1 MKRIHNRLV
10 ILLIFA
16 LLLSLAAPV
25 GAAGS
30 RITIRTPED
39 LVELSRRCSLD
50 SWSRGKTVVLSAD
63 LDLSDVEFSSIPTFG
78 GTFDG
83 QGYTISGLT
92 ITGSGNVRGL
102 FRYLQSGGVV
112 QNVSLEVTIE
122 PTDLQDSLGG
132 LVGNNR
138 GSVRNCT
145 VTGSIQ
151 GETNIGGIIGV
162 NESSGKIINSTFS
175 GSVTGEHYVG
185 GIAGQNLGSILQCVN
200 QGKINTVAVE
210 GEADLED
217 LDSRP
222 LNSTENLPA
231 CTDIGGITGFS
242 TGVLQSCKNTGPVGY
257 EHVGYNVGGIA
268 GRQSGYLNGCTN
280 QGVILGRKD
289 VGGIAGQL
297 EPEIFLRYGEDLL
310 NQLWSEL
317 GTLGDQ
323 VDHLLSDLNST
334 NTSTTA
340 QLQMLSSHAG
350 TAQDAAGEL
359 MDAAKDWANGNLSTV
374 NDLSA
379 RISWS
384 LQQLEPILETL
395 RPLPEELTDAVDAL
409 EEGLDQA
416 EQAGDLASDAGQS
429 LRTAL
434 QEALRAADHMNE
446 GLEHIRASQDAL
458 KSALGDPNEIKLALE
473 QMAKGI
479 GQLGDGT
486 VAFSEAMEHLR
497 DGWAALPD
505 VSSIDAF
512 LQAFEDLS
520 TAGTSTANGLKNIQ
534 KAFIRLKDTITAN
547 GDPTEALKTALQ
559 ELEKAAASFQSGAD
573 QLQTAGKHLL
583 SALDTLEDA
592 GIYLDGVVDAFR
604 DAGDAF
610 NNAFSRLGEGADAF
624 HEMVKTL
631 AEEPSIQFTPI
642 GSDMTARGDALDA
655 ALSDLLGSADDLGD
669 LLSQSSDTI
678 LGDLSAVSQQLQSI
692 TDLLRQETSLK
703 KSGEGDRIED
713 ISDQVD
719 GRSQRTG
726 CLSDARNEGVV
737 KGDVNVA
744 GIAGSMAIEYDFDPE
759 DDLVEVGDRSLDV
772 RYQTKAVVL
781 SCINLGEVTGK
792 KDDAGG
798 IVGRMDLGQVS
809 HCENYGSVSSADGS
823 YVGGI
828 AGASWG
834 SIRDSWARCTLSGDH
849 YVGGIAGYG
858 STLKNCHTLITL
870 QEGSAYVGTVAG
882 SVDPEGTVTGNT
894 FTQEALGAIDG
905 ISYAGQ
911 AEPVTFGALCAAGAP
926 ETFAQ
931 LELTF
936 RADGKE
942 VAVVPFQYGKGI
954 ARLPEIPAKKGY
966 SAAWPDLDYS
976 HLTASQTLEAIYTPY
991 TSSLTDGGDLP
1002 DILVDG
1008 SFSAQA
1014 KVSHTTKETAWT
1026 DSKGES
1032 HQGTAYTVTV
1042 KDPVLDAVSYTVH
1055 CRLPEANG
1063 RYAVWVQTGE
1073 NWQRQDSEK
1082 DGSYLLFP
1090 STEETIT
1097 FCLVE
1102 EGNPLVK
1109 YLLTFTVLAAGL
1121 FILFWRRRMQ
1131 KKKEHAQQPPASSLE
1146 FKGIKPPPKRRSPR
1160 RHLFPGTAANV
1171 SCVEVLFVIAGFR
1184 RCSPS
1189 KETPPFV
1196 SKS

>member
-1 MKRIHNRLV
+1 MGW
-10 ILLIFA
+10 
-16 LLLSLAAPV
+16 LATT
-25 GAAGS
+25 AAVY
-30 RITIRTPED
+30 E
-39 LVELSRRCSLD
+39 
-50 SWSRGKTVVLSAD
+50 
-63 LDLSDVEFSSIPTFG
+63 
-78 GTFDG
+78 
-83 QGYTISGLT
+83 
-92 ITGSGNVRGL
+92 
-102 FRYLQSGGVV
+102 
-112 QNVSLEVTIE
+112 
-122 PTDLQDSLGG
+122 
-132 LVGNNR
+132 
-138 GSVRNCT
+138 
-145 VTGSIQ
+145 
-151 GETNIGGIIGV
+151 
-162 NESSGKIINSTFS
+162 
-175 GSVTGEHYVG
+175 TGEHYVG

-340 QLQMLSSHAG
+340 QLQTLSSHAG

-655 ALSDLLGSADDLGD
+655 ALSDLLGSADDLSD

-772 RYQTKAVVL
+772 RYQTKAVIL

-1090 STEETIT
+1090 STGETIT

-1146 FKGIKPPPKRRSPR
+1146 
-1160 RHLFPGTAANV
+1160 
-1171 SCVEVLFVIAGFR
+1171 
-1184 RCSPS
+1184 S
-1189 KETPPFV
+1189 KE
-1196 SKS
+1196 

>member
-1 MKRIHNRLV
+1 MKRIHNRLA

-289 VGGIAGQL
+289 VSGIAGQL

-340 QLQMLSSHAG
+340 QLQTLSSHAG

-458 KSALGDPNEIKLALE
+458 KLALGDPNEIKLALE

-559 ELEKAAASFQSGAD
+559 ELQKAAASFQSGAD

-1146 FKGIKPPPKRRSPR
+1146 
-1160 RHLFPGTAANV
+1160 
-1171 SCVEVLFVIAGFR
+1171 
-1184 RCSPS
+1184 S
-1189 KETPPFV
+1189 KE
-1196 SKS
+1196 

>member
-340 QLQMLSSHAG
+340 QLQTLSSHAG

-416 EQAGDLASDAGQS
+416 EQAGDLASNAGQS

-479 GQLGDGT
+479 SQLGDGT

-772 RYQTKAVVL
+772 RYQTKAVIL

-1042 KDPVLDAVSYTVH
+1042 KDPVLDVVSYTVH

-1097 FCLVE
+1097 FCVVE

-1109 YLLTFTVLAAGL
+1109 YLLTFTVLAAGF

-1146 FKGIKPPPKRRSPR
+1146 
-1160 RHLFPGTAANV
+1160 
-1171 SCVEVLFVIAGFR
+1171 
-1184 RCSPS
+1184 S
-1189 KETPPFV
+1189 KE
-1196 SKS
+1196 

>member
-409 EEGLDQA
+409 EDGLDQA
-416 EQAGDLASDAGQS
+416 EQAGDLASEAGQS
-429 LRTAL
+429 LRKAL

-505 VSSIDAF
+505 VSSVDAF

-534 KAFIRLKDTITAN
+534 KAFTRLKDTITAN

-772 RYQTKAVVL
+772 RYQTKAVIL

-1121 FILFWRRRMQ
+1121 FILFWRRRTQ
-1131 KKKEHAQQPPASSLE
+1131 KKKEHAQQSPASSLE
-1146 FKGIKPPPKRRSPR
+1146 
-1160 RHLFPGTAANV
+1160 
-1171 SCVEVLFVIAGFR
+1171 
-1184 RCSPS
+1184 S
-1189 KETPPFV
+1189 KE
-1196 SKS
+1196 

>member
-340 QLQMLSSHAG
+340 QLQTLSSHAG

-416 EQAGDLASDAGQS
+416 EQAGDLASNAGQS

-479 GQLGDGT
+479 SQLGDGT

-655 ALSDLLGSADDLGD
+655 ALSDLLGSADDLSD

-772 RYQTKAVVL
+772 RYQTKAVIL

-1090 STEETIT
+1090 STGETIT

-1146 FKGIKPPPKRRSPR
+1146 
-1160 RHLFPGTAANV
+1160 
-1171 SCVEVLFVIAGFR
+1171 
-1184 RCSPS
+1184 S
-1189 KETPPFV
+1189 KE
-1196 SKS
+1196 

>member
-1 MKRIHNRLV
+1 MKRIHNRLA

-200 QGKINTVAVE
+200 QVKINTVAVE

-772 RYQTKAVVL
+772 RYQTKAVIL

-1102 EGNPLVK
+1102 EGNSLVK

-1146 FKGIKPPPKRRSPR
+1146 
-1160 RHLFPGTAANV
+1160 
-1171 SCVEVLFVIAGFR
+1171 
-1184 RCSPS
+1184 S
-1189 KETPPFV
+1189 KE
-1196 SKS
+1196 

>member
-1 MKRIHNRLV
+1 MKRIHNRLA

-25 GAAGS
+25 WAAGS

-340 QLQMLSSHAG
+340 QLQTLSSHAG

-384 LQQLEPILETL
+384 LHQLEPILETL

-559 ELEKAAASFQSGAD
+559 ELEKAATSFQSGAD

-1146 FKGIKPPPKRRSPR
+1146 
-1160 RHLFPGTAANV
+1160 
-1171 SCVEVLFVIAGFR
+1171 
-1184 RCSPS
+1184 S
-1189 KETPPFV
+1189 KE
-1196 SKS
+1196 

>member
-1 MKRIHNRLV
+1 MKRIHNRLT

-340 QLQMLSSHAG
+340 QLQTLSSHAG

-772 RYQTKAVVL
+772 RYQTKAVIL

-1146 FKGIKPPPKRRSPR
+1146 
-1160 RHLFPGTAANV
+1160 
-1171 SCVEVLFVIAGFR
+1171 
-1184 RCSPS
+1184 S
-1189 KETPPFV
+1189 KE
-1196 SKS
+1196 

>member
-1 MKRIHNRLV
+1 MKRIHNRLA

-200 QGKINTVAVE
+200 QGKINTVTVE

-340 QLQMLSSHAG
+340 QLQTLSSHAG

-744 GIAGSMAIEYDFDPE
+744 GIVGSMAIEYDFDPE

-1109 YLLTFTVLAAGL
+1109 YLLTFTVLADGL

-1146 FKGIKPPPKRRSPR
+1146 
-1160 RHLFPGTAANV
+1160 
-1171 SCVEVLFVIAGFR
+1171 
-1184 RCSPS
+1184 S
-1189 KETPPFV
+1189 KE
-1196 SKS
+1196 

>member
-1 MKRIHNRLV
+1 MKRIHNRLA

-340 QLQMLSSHAG
+340 QLQTLSSHAG

-559 ELEKAAASFQSGAD
+559 ELQKAAASFQSGAD

-655 ALSDLLGSADDLGD
+655 ALSDLLGSADDLSD

-772 RYQTKAVVL
+772 RYQTKAVIL

-1146 FKGIKPPPKRRSPR
+1146 
-1160 RHLFPGTAANV
+1160 
-1171 SCVEVLFVIAGFR
+1171 
-1184 RCSPS
+1184 S
-1189 KETPPFV
+1189 KE
-1196 SKS
+1196 

>member
-1 MKRIHNRLV
+1 MKRIHNRLA

-340 QLQMLSSHAG
+340 QLQTLSSHAG

-505 VSSIDAF
+505 VSSVDAF

-534 KAFIRLKDTITAN
+534 KAFTRLKDTITAN

-573 QLQTAGKHLL
+573 QLQPAGKHLL

-604 DAGDAF
+604 DAGNAF
-610 NNAFSRLGEGADAF
+610 NKAFSRLGEGADAF

-655 ALSDLLGSADDLGD
+655 ALSDLLGSADDLSD

-834 SIRDSWARCTLSGDH
+834 RIRDSWARCTLSGDH

-1063 RYAVWVQTGE
+1063 R
-1073 NWQRQDSEK
+1073 
-1082 DGSYLLFP
+1082 
-1090 STEETIT
+1090 
-1097 FCLVE
+1097 
-1102 EGNPLVK
+1102 
-1109 YLLTFTVLAAGL
+1109 
-1121 FILFWRRRMQ
+1121 
-1131 KKKEHAQQPPASSLE
+1131 
-1146 FKGIKPPPKRRSPR
+1146 
-1160 RHLFPGTAANV
+1160 
-1171 SCVEVLFVIAGFR
+1171 
-1184 RCSPS
+1184 
-1189 KETPPFV
+1189 
-1196 SKS
+1196 

>member
-1 MKRIHNRLV
+1 MKRIHNRLA

-340 QLQMLSSHAG
+340 QLQTLSSHAG

-486 VAFSEAMEHLR
+486 VAFSVAMEHLR

-559 ELEKAAASFQSGAD
+559 ELEKAATSFQSGAD

-1146 FKGIKPPPKRRSPR
+1146 
-1160 RHLFPGTAANV
+1160 
-1171 SCVEVLFVIAGFR
+1171 
-1184 RCSPS
+1184 S
-1189 KETPPFV
+1189 KE
-1196 SKS
+1196 

>member
-1 MKRIHNRLV
+1 MKRIHNRLA

-25 GAAGS
+25 GAAAS

-340 QLQMLSSHAG
+340 QLQTLSSHAG

-505 VSSIDAF
+505 VSSVDAF

-534 KAFIRLKDTITAN
+534 KAFTRLKDTITAN

-604 DAGDAF
+604 DAGNAF
-610 NNAFSRLGEGADAF
+610 NKAFSRLGEGADAF

-655 ALSDLLGSADDLGD
+655 ALSDLLGSADDLSD

-1146 FKGIKPPPKRRSPR
+1146 
-1160 RHLFPGTAANV
+1160 
-1171 SCVEVLFVIAGFR
+1171 
-1184 RCSPS
+1184 S
-1189 KETPPFV
+1189 KE
-1196 SKS
+1196 

>member
-1 MKRIHNRLV
+1 MKRIHNRLA

-200 QGKINTVAVE
+200 QGKINTVTVE

-340 QLQMLSSHAG
+340 QLQTLSSHAG

-744 GIAGSMAIEYDFDPE
+744 GIVGSMAIEYDFDPE

-1146 FKGIKPPPKRRSPR
+1146 
-1160 RHLFPGTAANV
+1160 
-1171 SCVEVLFVIAGFR
+1171 
-1184 RCSPS
+1184 S
-1189 KETPPFV
+1189 KE
-1196 SKS
+1196 

>member
-1 MKRIHNRLV
+1 M
-10 ILLIFA
+10 
-16 LLLSLAAPV
+16 
-25 GAAGS
+25 
-30 RITIRTPED
+30 
-39 LVELSRRCSLD
+39 ELSRRCSLD

-340 QLQMLSSHAG
+340 QLQTLSSHAG

-559 ELEKAAASFQSGAD
+559 ELEKAATSFQSGAD

-1146 FKGIKPPPKRRSPR
+1146 
-1160 RHLFPGTAANV
+1160 
-1171 SCVEVLFVIAGFR
+1171 
-1184 RCSPS
+1184 S
-1189 KETPPFV
+1189 KE
-1196 SKS
+1196 